1 VSKFY
6 GRAGKIEGGLEPT
19 KGVLNWPKGLVKSA
33 GIYCANDVDECFAI
47 FSEMLPNMPV
57 DEIDLIDLTVRMFT
71 DPVLKVDI
79 PRVEIELA
87 REIKHRKDLMTSIVK
102 LIDQDDPA
110 LIKSLSKA
118 ERALVGEDKDLL
130 IVKKVV
136 GSNERFAALLRAQ
149 GVQPPMKISPAWIKK
164 PIDERD
170 DADKLTYAFAKDD
183 AKFINLPETPEEWT
197 TDLDMNKKSSVM
209 QMAVRAAIIKRLV
222 DTRLA
227 VKSTTNITRAERFL
241 KAGAGGMPLP
251 CGYAYF
257 RAHTGRWGGNNKMN
271 MQNLTRGGE
280 LRQSILAPKGHQLA
294 VVDSGQIEAR
304 TNGWL
309 WGQDD
314 LLAAFAAADQG
325 IGRDAYCL
333 MGDVIY
339 GRTIT
344 KADETERFV
353 GKVAVLGL
361 GFQMG
366 APKLQMTLAKGAL
379 GGKPVFF
386 TLKQCEKIVMAYR
399 RKNFRIEAG
408 WGVCKRIIDDMA
420 AGRTGSHKCIS
431 WAKEVIFLPNGM
443 TLKYPDL
450 KKAMGDKGW
459 EEWSYQS
466 GAIRKKIYGGLLC
479 ENIVQALARII
490 VGWQML
496 QISRKH
502 RIVMTTHDEA
512 VACIKDA
519 QASSAFT
526 FMLKTMRTAPA
537 WCADIPLNAEG
548 GHAINYSK

>member
-1 VSKFY
+1 
-6 GRAGKIEGGLEPT
+6 
-19 KGVLNWPKGLVKSA
+19 
-33 GIYCANDVDECFAI
+33 
-47 FSEMLPNMPV
+47 
-57 DEIDLIDLTVRMFT
+57 
-71 DPVLKVDI
+71 
-79 PRVEIELA
+79 
-87 REIKHRKDLMTSIVK
+87 
-102 LIDQDDPA
+102 
-110 LIKSLSKA
+110 
-118 ERALVGEDKDLL
+118 
-130 IVKKVV
+130 
-136 GSNERFAALLRAQ
+136 
-149 GVQPPMKISPAWIKK
+149 
-164 PIDERD
+164 
-170 DADKLTYAFAKDD
+170 
-183 AKFINLPETPEEWT
+183 
-197 TDLDMNKKSSVM
+197 
-209 QMAVRAAIIKRLV
+209 
-222 DTRLA
+222 
-227 VKSTTNITRAERFL
+227 
-241 KAGAGGMPLP
+241 
-251 CGYAYF
+251 
-257 RAHTGRWGGNNKMN
+257 
-271 MQNLTRGGE
+271 
-280 LRQSILAPKGHQLA
+280 
-294 VVDSGQIEAR
+294 
-304 TNGWL
+304 
-309 WGQDD
+309 
-314 LLAAFAAADQG
+314 
-325 IGRDAYCL
+325 